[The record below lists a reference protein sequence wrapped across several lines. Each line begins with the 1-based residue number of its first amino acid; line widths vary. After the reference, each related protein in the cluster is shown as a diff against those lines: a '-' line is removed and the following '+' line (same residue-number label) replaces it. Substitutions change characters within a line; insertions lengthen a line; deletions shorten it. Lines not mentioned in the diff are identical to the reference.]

1 MLRAWRRVL
10 RRRAFRLPSWR
21 SAFVTVALVGTML
34 ISAAAAWGVH
44 SAWAEHRNAID
55 ATLDEYATYAART
68 FGEQLFFEGRQ
79 LRLHASSA
87 VIGKDPTQPPL
98 TLRHYAARAGDA
110 LDDAGLG
117 DDPWRGYF
125 RIDARDTSYTALLAA
140 RRQELAAQV
149 LAAVSARW
157 ERFTAT
163 RDPLIVVVM
172 VGDEQISVAM
182 IREEDTQGHPVAI
195 FGHTQSRRIWLREL
209 SEQILGGLPLIPPS
223 LIASDWSY
231 GTGAQGSD
239 TLVAIS
245 VLDHQGTELYRSP
258 ASFASEVRG
267 EFTFRTSPGGFVV
280 RAAIHP
286 GFVERIRA
294 GDPLNSRRHLFV
306 ALPLLALL
314 LAAAAIVHLARE
326 RELVRSRRDF
336 VASVSHELRTP
347 LAQIRMFAETLMLR
361 RERDEEERLKWI
373 GVIGREARRLGD
385 LVESILL
392 FSHIEAARIRLEK
405 ERTDLGELVE
415 DVVEGYIP
423 IAAARRMRLMADAPS
438 RIMVDADPRAL
449 RQVIVN
455 LLDNALKYGPEGQ
468 TVALDVE
475 RDGDRAVL
483 AVTDEGRGIAEEDR
497 VRLWQPFVRLQHDG
511 GSTGGSGIGLSVVR
525 TLVEKHGGTVWV
537 EDGHSGRGA
546 RFVVALPLD
555 LGPAPSLVEVIRA
568 AVTAEH
574 RIPSSALRADETPA
588 AAVMSGPD
596 AETRIEKD

>member
-1 MLRAWRRVL
+1 M

-79 LRLHASSA
+79 LRLHAAAA
-87 VIGKDPTQPPL
+87 VIGKDPSQPPL
-98 TLRHYAARAGDA
+98 ALRHYAARAGNV
-110 LDDAGLG
+110 LDDAGLA

-125 RIDARDTSYTALLAA
+125 RVDARDTSYTALLAA
-140 RRQELAAQV
+140 AQPELASAV
-149 LAAVSARW
+149 AAAVTARW
-157 ERFTAT
+157 HLFGTT
-163 RDPLIVVVM
+163 RDPLIFVVT
-172 VGDEQISVAM
+172 VGDEQVSVAM
-182 IREEDTQGHPVAI
+182 SREEDLDGQPVAI
-195 FGHTQSRRIWLREL
+195 FGHTQTRRLWLRQL
-209 SEQILGGLPLIPPS
+209 SEQILHGLPLIPPS

-231 GTGAQGSD
+231 GAGAQGSD
-239 TLVAIS
+239 TLVAIT
-245 VLDHQGTELYRSP
+245 VLDHAGTELYRSR

-267 EFTFRTSPGGFVV
+267 EFAFRTSPGGFVV

-286 GFVERIRA
+286 EFVDRIRA
-294 GDPLNSRRHLFV
+294 GDPLNARRHLFV

-326 RELVRSRRDF
+326 RELVRARRDF

-361 RERDEEERLKWI
+361 RERDEEERLRWI

-415 DVVEGYIP
+415 DVVEGYVP
-423 IAAARRMRLMADAPS
+423 IAAARRMRLLADAPS
-438 RIMVDADPRAL
+438 RIMVNADPRAL

-455 LLDNALKYGPEGQ
+455 LLDNALKYGPDGQ
-468 TVALDVE
+468 TVTLEVE
-475 RDGDRAVL
+475 REMDQAILSVSDEGPGVAEKDRA
-483 AVTDEGRGIAEEDR
+483 
-497 VRLWQPFVRLQHDG
+497 RLWQPFVRLQHDG

-537 EDGHSGRGA
+537 EDGRGGRGA
-546 RFVVALPLD
+546 RFMVALPLD

-574 RIPSSALRADETPA
+574 RIPPA
-588 AAVMSGPD
+588 AARPDEPPAAVSGAD
-596 AETRIEKD
+596 AETRINTD

>member
-1 MLRAWRRVL
+1 M
-10 RRRAFRLPSWR
+10 RRRAFRLPGWR

-87 VIGKDPTQPPL
+87 VIGKDPTQPAL
-98 TLRHYAARAGDA
+98 TLRHYASRAGDA
-110 LDDAGLG
+110 LDGAGLMN
-117 DDPWRGYF
+117 DPWRGYF
-125 RIDARDTSYTALLAA
+125 RIDAADTTYTALLAA
-140 RRQELAAQV
+140 GRQDLAEQV
-149 LAAVSARW
+149 RAAVVARW

-163 RDPLIVVVM
+163 REPLIVVVM
-172 VGDEQISVAM
+172 VGDEQVSVAM
-182 IREEDTQGHPVAI
+182 IREEDAEGRPVAI
-195 FGHTQSRRIWLREL
+195 FGHTQSRRIWLRQL
-209 SEQILGGLPLIPPS
+209 SEQILRGLPLIPPS

-245 VLDHQGTELYRSP
+245 VLDHQGTELYRSQ

-267 EFTFRTSPGGFVV
+267 EFAFRTSPGGFVV

-286 GFVERIRA
+286 DFVQRIRA
-294 GDPLNSRRHLFV
+294 GDPLNARRHLFV
-306 ALPLLALL
+306 ALPLLALV
-314 LAAAAIVHLARE
+314 LAAAAIMHLARE

-415 DVVEGYIP
+415 DVVEGYVP
-423 IAAARRMRLMADAPS
+423 IATARRMRLMADAPS

-468 TVALDVE
+468 TVTIDVE
-475 RDGDRAVL
+475 RDGERAVL
-483 AVTDEGRGIAEEDR
+483 AVTDEGPGVAEKDR
-497 VRLWQPFVRLQHDG
+497 ARLWQPFVRLQHDG

-525 TLVEKHGGTVWV
+525 TLVEKHGGTAWV
-537 EDGHSGRGA
+537 EDGRTGSGA

-574 RIPSSALRADETPA
+574 RIPSSNLRTDEPPA
-588 AAVMSGPD
+588 VSAMSGSD
-596 AETRIEKD
+596 AETRIQKD